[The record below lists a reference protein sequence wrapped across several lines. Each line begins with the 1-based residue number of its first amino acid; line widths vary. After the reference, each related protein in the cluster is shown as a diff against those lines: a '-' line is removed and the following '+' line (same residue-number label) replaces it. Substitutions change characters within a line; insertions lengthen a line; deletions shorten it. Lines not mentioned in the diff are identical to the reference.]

1 MFYQWRPYV
10 SVAQRKA
17 QALREVNKLAKK
29 GLDVRPVH
37 IEGRKIA
44 KTFWGK
50 AWCDH
55 LESFSD
61 FSNRLPRGRTYVR
74 NGSVCH
80 LDIKKGEISAI
91 VAGSEVYEVCI
102 GITKL
107 SKDKWRQIQIQC
119 RGKIGS
125 LLELLEGKISSG
137 IMDVVSDR
145 KKGLF
150 PLPKEIELDCS
161 CPDWAVMCKHVAAV
175 LYGVGARLDESPELL
190 FLLRGVD
197 HEDLITAEADVS
209 SVTAGKGNG
218 RRLEEGELADV
229 FGIDIVG
236 GCGTEEEGREENQI
250 RRQKRHG
257 RRRQPRRAETKS
269 GTKTATKKATKR
281 RTPKKSVVTKKKQK
295 TAAKKAGT
303 AEAATTK
310 KTVVKKKT
318 STKAARKTP
327 RTKKALPKTTVTRRS
342 TSKRKTRKKEVIPIH
357 SAPSELPQTG
367 VEMRALRESHGMNQ
381 SAFAR
386 FLGVSPASVKKWED
400 RADEPLHF
408 QAKNPEGVTEGDCVR
423 IVKWDILF
431 FPSREVLRFTRAS
444 KKGCCLGRFRKSR
457 MSPLS
462 D

>member
-80 LDIKKGEISAI
+80 LDIKRGEISAV
-91 VAGSEVYEVCI
+91 VAGSEVYKVCI

-107 SKDKWRQIQIQC
+107 SKDKWRRIQSQC

-229 FGIDIVG
+229 FGIDIVADAAPKKKAARK
-236 GCGTEEEGREENQI
+236 TKSAAKKTRKKTATAQS
-250 RRQKRHG
+250 
-257 RRRQPRRAETKS
+257 ETKS

-408 QAKNPEGVTEGDCVR
+408 QAKTR
-423 IVKWDILF
+423 KA
-431 FPSREVLRFTRAS
+431 LRKAIA
-444 KKGCCLGRFRKSR
+444 
-457 MSPLS
+457 
-462 D
+462 